1 MNDPKAR
8 LSAADAASVVGC
20 TPKQIRDWRYAD
32 QLPFLE
38 DPRPE
43 GEWPT
48 FSLDQVLKLAVMV
61 DLGALGLSPSDTS
74 PLAARA
80 PAIEQIDK
88 LDAELWVGAFTHA
101 QSGAT
106 PFVGRIDQM
115 PTDGSVVAMQVVNAT
130 AALGRIRARMGD
142 AIEQQAPPY

>member
-1 MNDPKAR
+1 MSPTFTASQVGEMIGIDPK
-8 LSAADAASVVGC
+8 V
-20 TPKQIRDWRYAD
+20 IRDWRYAGH
-32 QLPFLE
+32 LPFE
-38 DPRPE
+38 ESDRPE
-43 GEWPT
+43 GQHPT
-48 FSLDQVLKLAVMV
+48 FIIDQVLKLAVMV

-130 AALGRIRARMGD
+130 AALGRIRARMSD

>member
-1 MNDPKAR
+1 MTYTAAKVGEMIGADPA
-8 LSAADAASVVGC
+8 
-20 TPKQIRDWRYAD
+20 TIRDWRRHGH
-32 QLPFLE
+32 LPFVE
-38 DPRPE
+38 APRPE
-43 GEWPT
+43 GQHPT

-61 DLGALGLSPSDTS
+61 DLGALGLAPSDTA

-80 PAIEQIDK
+80 PAVEQIDR

-106 PFVGRIDQM
+106 PFIGRLDQM

-130 AALGRIRARMGD
+130 AALSRVRAADG
-142 AIEQQAPPY
+142 